1 MTRDNNFRRENTV
14 DQNRLLGATS
24 TRDLNSFKHF
34 LGPKNKTLRILKNGM
49 WEIKK
54 IPKIYDSLPFDWLT
68 GATLVTWLDCGWFVD
83 AKVL

>member
-1 MTRDNNFRRENTV
+1 MHQKKTEH
-14 DQNRLLGATS
+14 LLHY
-24 TRDLNSFKHF
+24 LYMKI
-34 LGPKNKTLRILKNGM
+34 ILKNGV

-54 IPKIYDSLPFDWLT
+54 TLKIYDSLPFDWLT